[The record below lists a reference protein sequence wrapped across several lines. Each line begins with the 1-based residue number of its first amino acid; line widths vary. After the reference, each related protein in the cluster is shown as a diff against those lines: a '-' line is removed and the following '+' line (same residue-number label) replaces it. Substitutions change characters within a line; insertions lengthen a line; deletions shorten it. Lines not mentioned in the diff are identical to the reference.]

1 MDVNLILRNCDPL
14 AKRTTFPTTSFL
26 DGGTLGDQ
34 RDSEERVQIRI
45 QIERD
50 RHGASAPHVVLRFL

>member
-1 MDVNLILRNCDPL
+1 MDDNLILKNYDPL

-26 DGGTLGDQ
+26 DGATQ
-34 RDSEERVQIRI
+34 NKERDCEGKGSNHI

-50 RHGASAPHVVLRFL
+50 RHRASVPRAVLLFL